1 MVKSAGNW
9 LLTAHLC
16 LLLAMQL
23 GCANGPLSDLAALS
37 PFARESDGGGRY
49 GPTPG
54 QQVAEIQTIGRE
66 ARDAEPATRQQI
78 AAELAQRLMS
88 ESDPLLR
95 ERIVMALTPLAA
107 PAATD
112 ALRQAVQ
119 DKNHAVRLRAVRA
132 WENRPAAEAVPVLA
146 EVLASDTNTDVRLA
160 ATRALGQF
168 KDPAA
173 VRPLSVALED
183 SDPALQFRA
192 VQSLKKITNRDL
204 GADLTAWRR
213 FARGE
218 VIESSEDTS
227 VVSRLTGGRL

>member
-54 QQVAEIQTIGRE
+54 QQVAEIQRLGRE
-66 ARDAEPATRQQI
+66 ARDAEPVAQQQI
-78 AAELAQRLMS
+78 TAELAQRLIS
-88 ESDPLLR
+88 ETDPLLR
-95 ERIVMALTPLAA
+95 ERIVVALGPLPA
-107 PAATD
+107 PAATE

-119 DKNHAVRLRAVRA
+119 DRNTSVRLRAVQA
-132 WENRPAAEAVPVLA
+132 WEDRPAAEAVPVLA

-168 KDPAA
+168 RDPAA

-204 GADLTAWRR
+204 GADLAAWRR

-218 VIESSEDTS
+218 VVESSQDAS